1 MGIDTTTITAIATW
15 VVAIGTIGVLWW
27 QTIVAQRLN
36 SANAVMALRER
47 FDAPRMRRAR
57 RLLAERLLAGKH
69 EDLTNLEVAAYFE
82 LIGAL
87 THRRVL
93 DLKMVWEGFGTWT
106 TGYYHALRDPVDV
119 IGRARKELNDP
130 LIMHEFE
137 WLYGRTRAID
147 RRILGADAVQ
157 HDEADRESRVLL
169 LRESELDI
177 D

>member
-1 MGIDTTTITAIATW
+1 MFIDPTTLTAIATW
-15 VVAIGTIGVLWW
+15 AVAIGTIGVLWW

-36 SANAVMALRER
+36 SANAVMQLRER

-57 RLLAERLLAGKH
+57 RLLSERLLAGKH
-69 EDLTNLEVAAYFE
+69 EDITNLEVAAFFE
-82 LIGAL
+82 LMGSL

-93 DLKMVWEGFGTWT
+93 DRHMVWEAFGTWT
-106 TGYYHALRDPVDV
+106 TGYYHSLRHPVDV
-119 IGRARKELNDP
+119 IGRARKELADP

-137 WLYGRTRAID
+137 WLYGQTRVID
-147 RRILGADAVQ
+147 RRMLGDASGADDA
-157 HDEADRESRVLL
+157 EEKETRVLL